1 MKWLHRVLSQFRSYR
16 YFVEWTK
23 TVYLPGFR
31 PLPLH
36 TVATFFFREIQQESL
51 ANKASSLA
59 YSFMLALFP
68 AAIFLFTLIP
78 YIPISRFQDNLLR
91 LIAVVM
97 PNTTFIALKGT
108 LLDIVKH
115 QNGKLLSFGFASAL
129 YFAANGVYK
138 LMQAFNKSSLTFETR
153 NWLKRR
159 YVSLL
164 LTVLIS
170 IAFFLAIS
178 LMIAGQRVILFF
190 QSKVFSHEHF
200 WLTLIAFSRW
210 IVVIAIFFTTV
221 SILYRYGPAHKR
233 RWKFSSPGSILATT
247 LAVLTSLGFTFYI
260 NHFASYNKIYGSIGT
275 LIVMMLWLYI
285 NSFIILIGFELN
297 ASIDLSKQS
306 VRVEQPKFNA
316 FKSKIN
322 A

>member
-1 MKWLHRVLSQFRSYR
+1 MKWLHRFLYRFRSYR
-16 YFVEWTK
+16 YFIEWTK

-36 TVATFFFREIQQESL
+36 TVAVFFFRELQQESL

-68 AAIFLFTLIP
+68 ATIFLFTLIP
-78 YIPISRFQDNLLR
+78 YIPVHHFQDNLLK

-97 PNTTFIALKGT
+97 PSNTFKALNGT
-108 LLDIVKH
+108 LKDIIKH
-115 QNGKLLSFGFASAL
+115 QNGSLLSVGFASAL

-138 LMQAFNKSSLTFETR
+138 LMQAFNKSSLIVETR
-153 NWLKRR
+153 SWVKRR

-164 LTVLIS
+164 LTVMIS
-170 IAFFLAIS
+170 IAFLLAIS
-178 LMIAGQRVILFF
+178 LMIAGQRVLMFF
-190 QSKVFSHEHF
+190 QARLFSHEHF
-200 WLTLIAFSRW
+200 WVVLIAFSRW
-210 IVVIAIFFTTV
+210 IVVIAIFYVTV
-221 SILYRYGPAHKR
+221 SILYRYGPAHKH
-233 RWKFSSPGSILATT
+233 RWKFSSPGSILATS
-247 LAVLTSLGFTFYI
+247 LAVVTSLGFTYYI

-306 VRVEQPKFNA
+306 VKVAKP
-316 FKSKIN
+316 KIN
-322 A
+322 TFRKKINI